1 MTNRP
6 SEDEEDWHINSNKS
20 DSDYADEFKSMV
32 RFERT
37 GKVGD
42 TLILIISVECGHSPT
57 VRVYSQYWILDKT
70 GTCSAASML
79 RFLLLFVDLLNAL
92 SLSLTSR

>member
-1 MTNRP
+1 VIAAATNRP

-42 TLILIISVECGHSPT
+42 PLILIISVECGHSPT

-70 GTCSAASML
+70 GTSNAATMLHSARL
-79 RFLLLFVDLLNAL
+79 RGPC
-92 SLSLTSR
+92 

>member
-1 MTNRP
+1 
-6 SEDEEDWHINSNKS
+6 
-20 DSDYADEFKSMV
+20 MV

-42 TLILIISVECGHSPT
+42 PLILIISVECGHSPT

-70 GTCSAASML
+70 GFGCKWGAPS
-79 RFLLLFVDLLNAL
+79 F
-92 SLSLTSR
+92 